1 MFNLIIG
8 GTTMLNSVLKLQTYP
23 ERSNQGPDTPG
34 GGGSSSSSSSNIE
47 HSSFSIFC

>member
-1 MFNLIIG
+1 M
-8 GTTMLNSVLKLQTYP
+8 MNSVLKLQTYP
-23 ERSNQGPDTPG
+23 EKSWQTPDTPG